1 MVHTLG
7 SNELNGGTGVLDSLR
22 QSSMEKLTEQ
32 SLELSVED
40 DESMLECEN
49 LQDENPLQVASGI
62 SNQRDEEMVVLRTPE
77 KPEEQN
83 NDEAR

>member
-1 MVHTLG
+1 M
-7 SNELNGGTGVLDSLR
+7 LDSLR